1 MASESSSISG
11 ATNDLPGAPLRLWP
25 AIPIL
30 VAQAMA
36 LVITITAEIDNRTRF
51 LVMILA
57 PLACVVCFAI
67 WWFAL
72 NRAGWRERLTV
83 AALGAAGLIA
93 AIVVDHRTMGVPL
106 WIYGMPL
113 AMLLVTV
120 GSWFGRAWPAR
131 RRART
136 TAALVLL
143 GWSWFPLVRLDGF
156 DGSYWPEFTWRW
168 RPTTEERLAAATNDA
183 RQLTETTGAIV
194 EPISVAP
201 GDWPGF
207 RGSNRDSRVTGAT
220 ISADW
225 TAAPPRLIWRIPIGP
240 GWSSIAVAGKRLYTQ
255 EQRGDQEAVV
265 CYDADS
271 GSEIWRHDDATRFNE
286 IVAGPGPRATPTVAD
301 GRLYT
306 YGAKATLN
314 CLDAADGRCLWHR
327 DLIAEIG
334 AALPIWGFASSP
346 LVVDGQVIVYAGG
359 TEGRGLVAYDATTGE
374 PRWHVPGADMNFA
387 SASPAT
393 LHGQPCVL
401 FANDKAL
408 LALTPGT
415 GSLLWSTT
423 PGGWNGPSMVQPQV
437 VDESSIIVPLGDGVG
452 VARIDLSR
460 STENW
465 SVAERWSTKQLK
477 PSYNDFVYHDGHLF
491 GFDQNIF
498 ACLDAATGKRAW
510 KQGRYGFGQVL
521 LFADQGLLVVLT
533 ETGELVLLAAD
544 PARHREL
551 GRIQAIA
558 GKTWNHPAFAH
569 GRLYVRNGAEAAC
582 FDIRAR

>member
-1 MASESSSISG
+1 MSSEVGAISG
-11 ATNDLPGAPLRLWP
+11 AVSNPSSQPLRFWP

-30 VAQAMA
+30 ITQAVALA
-36 LVITITAEIDNRTRF
+36 ITVTAEIDNRTRF
-51 LVMILA
+51 LVMMLA
-57 PLACVVCFAI
+57 PMACTVCFAI

-72 NRAGWRERLTV
+72 NRAGWRERLIV
-83 AALGAAGLIA
+83 AAAGAAGLIA
-93 AIVVDHRTMGVPL
+93 TVVVGDRSIHVPL

-113 AMLLVTV
+113 AMLLVTS
-120 GSWFGRAWPAR
+120 GSWLGRAWPAR
-131 RRART
+131 RRMRT
-136 TAALVLL
+136 TAVLVLL
-143 GWSWFPLVRLDGF
+143 GWSWFPLLRLDGF
-156 DGSYWPEFTWRW
+156 DGSYWPEFSWRW
-168 RPTTEERLAAATNDA
+168 RPTTEERLATATSNAAPS
-183 RQLTETTGAIV
+183 TEATGEQV
-194 EPISVAP
+194 EPITIAP
-201 GDWPGF
+201 GDWPSF
-207 RGSNRDSRVTGAT
+207 RGPNRDSRVTGAT

-225 TAAPPRLIWRIPIGP
+225 TAAPPRLVWRIPIGP
-240 GWSSIAVAGKRLYTQ
+240 GWSSFAVAGKRLYTQ

-265 CYDADS
+265 CYDADT
-271 GSEIWRHDDATRFNE
+271 GREIWRHNDATRFNE
-286 IVAGPGPRATPTVAD
+286 IVAGPGPRATPTISD

-314 CLDAADGRCLWHR
+314 CLNAADGQCLWHR
-327 DLIAEIG
+327 DLMAEIG

-374 PRWHVPGADMNFA
+374 PRWHIPGADMNFA

-401 FANDKAL
+401 FATDKAL
-408 LALTPGT
+408 LAIAPST
-415 GSLLWSTT
+415 GAILWNTT
-423 PGGWNGPSMVQPQV
+423 PSGWDGPSMVQPQV
-437 VDESSIIVPLGDGVG
+437 IDESGIIVPLGDGVG
-452 VARIDLSR
+452 VARVDVSH
-460 STENW
+460 SAGTW
-465 SVAERWSTKQLK
+465 SVTERWSTRQFK
-477 PSYNDFVYHDGHLF
+477 PSYNDFVFHSGHLF

-551 GRIQAIA
+551 GRIQAIS

-582 FDIRAR
+582 FDVRAR